1 MARQASKYPTE
12 LELEILKVLWQ
23 QGECSVSQV
32 RKTLAGVRDLAHTSV
47 MTVMS
52 IMTDKGY
59 VARTKQG
66 NRHIYRAIMEEQA
79 LSSGMLGDL
88 VERLFNGSAAAA
100 MVNLL
105 ETNDLDAAE
114 LTELRQLILS
124 KRKESKS

>member
-23 QGECSVSQV
+23 EGACSVSQV
-32 RKTLAGVRDLAHTSV
+32 RKALAGVRDLAHTSV

-52 IMTDKGY
+52 IMADKGY

-66 NRHIYRAIMEEQA
+66 NRHIYQAVMAEQDM
-79 LSSGMLGDL
+79 SSNMLGDL
-88 VERLFNGSAAAA
+88 VDRLFNGSAAAA

-105 ETNDLDAAE
+105 ETSDLDTAE
-114 LTELRQLILS
+114 LAELKQLILS
-124 KRKESKS
+124 KGKESTA

>member
-23 QGECSVSQV
+23 EGKCSVRQV
-32 RKTLAGVRDLAHTSV
+32 RETLAGVRDLAHTSV

-52 IMTDKGY
+52 IMADKGY

-66 NRHIYRAIMEEQA
+66 NRHIYCAVMAEQA
-79 LSSGMLGDL
+79 TSSGMLGDL
-88 VERLFNGSAAAA
+88 VDRLFKGSAAAA

-105 ETNDLDAAE
+105 ETNDLDTAE
-114 LTELRQLILS
+114 LAELKQLILS
-124 KRKESKS
+124 KGKESTS

>member
-23 QGECSVSQV
+23 RGECSVSQV
-32 RKTLAGVRDLAHTSV
+32 RKALAGVRDLAHTSV

-52 IMTDKGY
+52 IMADKGY

-66 NRHIYRAIMEEQA
+66 NRHIYQAITAEEE
-79 LSSGMLGDL
+79 LSRGMLGDL
-88 VERLFNGSAAAA
+88 VDRLFNGSAAAA

-105 ETNDLDAAE
+105 ETNDLDQAE
-114 LTELRQLILS
+114 LSELRQLILS
-124 KRKESKS
+124 KGKEQKS

>member
-23 QGECSVSQV
+23 EGACSVSQV
-32 RKTLAGVRDLAHTSV
+32 RKALVGVRDLAHTSV

-66 NRHIYRAIMEEQA
+66 NRHIYRAVLKSQK

-88 VERLFNGSAAAA
+88 VNRLFNGSAAAA

-105 ETNDLDAAE
+105 ETSDLDTAE
-114 LTELRQLILS
+114 LTELKQLILS
-124 KRKESKS
+124 KEKESKS

>member
-23 QGECSVSQV
+23 EGDCSVSQV
-32 RKTLAGVRDLAHTSV
+32 RKALAGVRDLAHTSV

-52 IMTDKGY
+52 IMADKGY

-66 NRHIYRAIMEEQA
+66 NRHIYRAVMAEQA
-79 LSSGMLGDL
+79 TSSGMLGDL
-88 VERLFNGSAAAA
+88 VDRLFKGSAAAA

-105 ETNDLDAAE
+105 ETNDLDAGE
-114 LTELRQLILS
+114 LADLKQLILA
-124 KRKESKS
+124 KGRERKS